1 MFLFGISETLQFVG
15 IILCVLGLPAL
26 LIVGF
31 VVMIYNSLVSR
42 RVETQNAWSQIDV
55 QLKRRYDLI
64 PNLVETVK
72 GYATHEKETFERV
85 IQARNAAMNA
95 SGPAAHAAA
104 ENALSGTLKTL
115 FAVAEAYPDLKANTS
130 FLSLQE
136 ELKSTENR
144 IGFARQHYNDSVSG
158 YNTGLQ
164 RFPSNIIANTFG
176 FRPAEFFKLDEA
188 EAAQVREAPK
198 VKF

>member
-1 MFLFGISETLQFVG
+1 MSESMG
-15 IILCVLGLPAL
+15 IILGLVCVVGVVALG
-26 LIVGF
+26 IVGF
-31 VVMIYNSLVSR
+31 CVMVYNGLVGK

-72 GYATHEKETFERV
+72 GYASHEKETFERV

-104 ENALSGTLKTL
+104 ENALSGTLKSL

-158 YNTGLQ
+158 YNSGLQ
-164 RFPSNIIANTFG
+164 QFPANLVANTFG
-176 FRPAEFFKLDEA
+176 FRAAEFFKLDAAEEA
-188 EAAQVREAPK
+188 TVREAPK
-198 VKF
+198 IKF